1 MVRGRGIAAAM
12 LWAIHNHPYR
22 DASPLQDALTYD
34 SRFLHFDL
42 IILNCPG
49 GVQAKRV
56 GKREC

>member
-34 SRFLHFDL
+34 SRFLHFEL
-42 IILNCPG
+42 IILN
-49 GVQAKRV
+49 
-56 GKREC
+56 